1 MPFNAGYDWLLAII
15 CVCVYLQHIVSI
27 SYCLHHCCLLVC
39 VPYCAAPGGVVLF
52 HVAAEGG
59 IDGISP
65 ALQGNFSIVWLH
77 VTHFFFE
84 VVKAKRQAVA
94 GVQKP
99 SLLQGTMLCDQDLN
113 ERGQKWEI
121 CYTEL
126 LPDKFMIKHTG
137 SS

>member
-1 MPFNAGYDWLLAII
+1 M
-15 CVCVYLQHIVSI
+15 
-27 SYCLHHCCLLVC
+27 
-39 VPYCAAPGGVVLF
+39 LF

-59 IDGISP
+59 INGISP

-113 ERGQKWEI
+113 ERSE
-121 CYTEL
+121 
-126 LPDKFMIKHTG
+126 MRNVG
-137 SS
+137 SAFATLNFYVRSL